1 MVSHRKPAHL
11 SEPTGLAP
19 SGVLRAK
26 QAPSGSKTALR
37 SGARA
42 LGKPCQGGKQRQH
55 CRWPPC
61 GLGPALPT
69 RLVLSAPGP
78 AHSSA
83 WARGKDHPCGG
94 FHCEA
99 QLFGLSTSSEE
110 WSGHG
115 VQLGPQGL
123 SSLPWSLNVMTPPA
137 RWYPWRSCNP
147 AYKCRRSEQQ
157 ARGVGREGRQ
167 EAGPRGGAHSCA
179 TSQAP
184 LLRWDHRGGIS
195 DTPWLF
201 RACGLGTGA
210 SASTS
215 SAVSCCRPQA
225 HYPCWPF

>member
-123 SSLPWSLNVMTPPA
+123 SSLPWSLNVMTRLPVGTRGAVVTQLTSVAGANSRPGESGGRDVRRQGRGEVLTAVPPH
-137 RWYPWRSCNP
+137 
-147 AYKCRRSEQQ
+147 K
-157 ARGVGREGRQ
+157 
-167 EAGPRGGAHSCA
+167 
-179 TSQAP
+179 P
-184 LLRWDHRGGIS
+184 L
-195 DTPWLF
+195 
-201 RACGLGTGA
+201 C
-210 SASTS
+210 
-215 SAVSCCRPQA
+215 
-225 HYPCWPF
+225 